1 MNPPSWYEQEYNPRL
16 TVPDATKY
24 FQRWAEESARAR
36 ALLSYLP
43 DLRYGPGE
51 KETLD
56 LFPAVNSPFL
66 LIFFHGGYWRAFD
79 KTDFSWIAVPLIEA
93 GVSVAIVNY
102 ALCPSVTLP
111 EIADQC
117 RRAVAWLYTNM
128 FQYGINVPFVLSGH
142 SAGGHLVAELFST
155 NWESYCIPPEAF
167 AGGIAISGLFDLEPL
182 LNVSVNTDIR
192 LTKQVAREMS
202 PAYKKPWLQ
211 APLVVAVGAFESSE
225 FHRQSKLLV
234 ERWPGIARGP
244 VVVPGAHHFNVLEA
258 LTFLQGPLYQELSY

>member
-1 MNPPSWYEQEYNPRL
+1 MSLSSWYEKEYNPRL
-16 TVPDATKY
+16 TVSDATKY
-24 FQRWAEESARAR
+24 FQRWAEDSVRAR
-36 ALLSYLP
+36 ASLPYLP

-66 LIFFHGGYWRAFD
+66 LVFFHGGYWRAFD
-79 KTDFSWIAVPLIEA
+79 KSDFSWIAVPLVEA
-93 GVSVAIVNY
+93 GISVAIVNY

-111 EIADQC
+111 EIVDQC
-117 RRAVAWLYTNM
+117 RRAVAWLYRNIP
-128 FQYGINVPFVLSGH
+128 QYSINAPFVLSGH

-155 NWESYCIPPEAF
+155 NWERYRIPYEAF

-192 LTKQVAREMS
+192 LTKEVARKMS
-202 PAYKKPWLQ
+202 PAYKKPWLR
-211 APLVVAVGAFESSE
+211 APLVVAVGALESSE

-244 VVVPGAHHFNVLEA
+244 IVVPGAHHFNILEA
-258 LTFLQGPLYQELSY
+258 LTSPQGPLYRELNC